1 MIPMLYAIPA
11 FIAGLI
17 FLYKASDILIKGTSQ
32 TAARLGISALII
44 SLVVVAFGTS
54 TPEFAI
60 SVGAAFQSHNDIST
74 GNIVGSCIA
83 NLLLVLGISAVIR
96 PIQLHRSIIKREL
109 PILLITTGVLL
120 LFSIMNLLD
129 DLHLIGGILF
139 LIFFSVFL
147 IYFCRVAQ
155 LERKNVISKFEEGT
169 NLTNI
174 FLIFLG
180 IVGVVIGAWLLIEG
194 AVSIAHQF
202 GIPQIIIALSMV
214 AIGTS
219 LPELVV
225 SVLAAF
231 RKESD
236 IAIGNIIGSNIFN
249 ILLVLGVAAIIIP
262 LNTGESFIHIVFLLV
277 VTIIMVPILYT
288 GSTITRGE
296 GVILLGLYFGYM
308 WFLFAP
314 PI

>member
-17 FLYKASDILIKGTSQ
+17 LLYKASDILIEGTSR

-54 TPEFAI
+54 APEFAI
-60 SVGAAFQSHNDIST
+60 SVGAAFQSHNDISI

-83 NLLLVLGISAVIR
+83 NLLLVLGLSAVLH
-96 PIQLHRSIIKREL
+96 PIKLQRGIIKREL
-109 PILLITTGVLL
+109 PILLLTTGVLL
-120 LFSIMNLLD
+120 VFTLLNLLD
-129 DLHLIGGILF
+129 DLHVIGGILF
-139 LIFFSVFL
+139 LIFFSVFV
-147 IYFCRVAQ
+147 IYFCRIAQ
-155 LERKNVISKFEEGT
+155 NERKNAIIKYEEGT
-169 NLTNI
+169 NLSNSI
-174 FLIFLG
+174 FIFGG
-180 IVGVVIGAWLLIEG
+180 IAGVVVGAWLLIEG

-214 AIGTS
+214 AVGTS

-225 SVLAAF
+225 SLLAAY
-231 RKESD
+231 RKEAD

-249 ILLVLGVAAIIIP
+249 ILLVLGVAAVIIP
-262 LNTGESFIHIVFLLV
+262 LNAGESVMYIAFLLI

-288 GSTITRGE
+288 GSSITRAE
-296 GVILLGLYFGYM
+296 GILLLMLYLGYM
-308 WFLFAP
+308 WFLFASP
-314 PI
+314 F